1 LNIPHNKPTIG
12 KEEIHAVSRLMEKT
26 ELTMGERVIEFE
38 KKFSKFI
45 GLPSAA
51 VSSGTAALHLA
62 LIALDVGEQD
72 EVILP
77 SYTCASV
84 GMPILYLKARP
95 VFGDLGEDYN
105 ILPEEIKK
113 RITEKTKA
121 VIVPHMFG
129 YPADIEKI
137 KEICEDRGIFLIED
151 CAQSIGALYKNKKVG
166 TFGDVSIFSFYSTKM
181 ITSIQGGM
189 ISSGDAGLVEDI
201 KDIRFPDMRYFEGD
215 KKIRYSYMMSDISAA
230 VGIVQLAKLNSFA
243 KKRRKI
249 ASIYRENIEN
259 VIHPEEESNKKHVF
273 SRYVIRTKKD
283 PEILIE
289 KMKNEGITCERMHVP
304 PLHVRNVFNQG
315 DRISLKRTEK
325 IARSALSLPIFP
337 SLTDRDAVE
346 ISGKLNMVIRDG
358 L

>member
-12 KEEIHAVSRLMEKT
+12 KEEIQAVAKLMENT
-26 ELTMGERVIEFE
+26 ELTMGKHVSEFE
-38 KKFSKFI
+38 NEFSRFI
-45 GLPSAA
+45 GSSSAA

-62 LIALDVGEQD
+62 LVALDVGEQD

-95 VFGDLGEDYN
+95 VFGDVGEDYN

-113 RITEKTKA
+113 RITKKTKA

-129 YPADIEKI
+129 YPADIEEI
-137 KEICEDRGIFLIED
+137 KEICKDRSVFLIED

-166 TFGDVSIFSFYSTKM
+166 TFGDASIFSFYSTKM

-189 ISSGDAGLVEDI
+189 ISSRDRELVENI
-201 KDIRFPDMRYFEGD
+201 KDIRFPDMKYFKGD
-215 KKIRYSYMMSDISAA
+215 KTIRYSYMMSDISAA
-230 VGIVQLAKLNSFA
+230 VGMIQLTRLDSFV

-249 ASIYRENIEN
+249 ASIYRANIEN
-259 VIHPEEESNKKHVF
+259 VVHPEEESSKKHVY
-273 SRYVIRTKKD
+273 SRYVIKTEKD
-283 PEILIE
+283 PERSIE
-289 KMKNEGITCERMHVP
+289 KMKKEGITCERMHVP
-304 PLHVRNVFNQG
+304 PLHVRDVFNQEN
-315 DRISLKRTEK
+315 RISLKRTEK
-325 IARSALSLPIFP
+325 IIRSALSLPIFP

-346 ISGKLNMVIRDG
+346 ISRKLNKVVRDG